1 MLEFWS
7 YIKSFS
13 QDWVTRMTGVASLVI
28 PFGNLIAEKISSG
41 KLLPQWTLVVVAA
54 LCFLVAS
61 FRVWRVEHRRL
72 VAHPLRMLLDD
83 LELCRRHWKRH
94 EHDYLKVGTPYFPFS
109 GTPDQAE
116 KWTQQNLNEYKDKI
130 QLQNEFL
137 SHARAARYVLEKL
150 QDSRLPPLVA
160 TLSGP
165 LLYAINGHQLDE
177 MIRDEDTLLRAK
189 ITAIEKS
196 GVKAYPAPPMQFVVP
211 SDQPPAADSAELY

>member
-13 QDWVTRMTGVASLVI
+13 QDWVTTMTGGASLVI
-28 PFGNLIAEKISSG
+28 PFGNLIAERVSSG
-41 KLLPQWTLVVVAA
+41 KLLPEWTLIVVAA

-72 VAHPLRMLLDD
+72 QALPLRMLLVD

-109 GTPDQAE
+109 GTPDQPE
-116 KWTQQNLNEYKDKI
+116 KWTAQNINEYKDKI
-130 QLQNEFL
+130 QLQNQFL
-137 SHARAARYVLEKL
+137 SHAGAVRDALEKL

-160 TLSGP
+160 HLSGP
-165 LLYAINGHQLDE
+165 LLYTINGHQLDE
-177 MIRDEDTLLRAK
+177 MIRDEEAMLKANVA
-189 ITAIEKS
+189 AIEKS
-196 GVKAYPAPPMQFVVP
+196 GVRAYPAPPIQYVVP
-211 SDQPPAADSAELY
+211 SDQPPGGDSGDMY